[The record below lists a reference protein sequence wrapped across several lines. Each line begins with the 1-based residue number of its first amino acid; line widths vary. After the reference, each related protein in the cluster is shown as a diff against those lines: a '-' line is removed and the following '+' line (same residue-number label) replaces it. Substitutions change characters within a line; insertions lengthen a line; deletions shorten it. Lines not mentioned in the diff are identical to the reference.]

1 MVTRGSF
8 FSLILIFCV
17 EGKLIQDDCG
27 STHYKMRISLTRKGI
42 SVKGISMMYASRT
55 CIFCCLTRKWCI
67 TLDLMSEMSYAM
79 AVLSSVV
86 FKVVP
91 LESDLGDVPVIDHKP
106 SKLPLF
112 KKQYENKVFIGKS
125 F

>member
-1 MVTRGSF
+1 MFTELLGYYSGPDVRNVSY
-8 FSLILIFCV
+8 I
-17 EGKLIQDDCG
+17 
-27 STHYKMRISLTRKGI
+27 
-42 SVKGISMMYASRT
+42 
-55 CIFCCLTRKWCI
+55 
-67 TLDLMSEMSYAM
+67 MSY
-79 AVLSSVV
+79 LSFVV

>member
-1 MVTRGSF
+1 MHFLLSDQEVVYYSGPDVRN
-8 FSLILIFCV
+8 V
-17 EGKLIQDDCG
+17 
-27 STHYKMRISLTRKGI
+27 
-42 SVKGISMMYASRT
+42 
-55 CIFCCLTRKWCI
+55 
-67 TLDLMSEMSYAM
+67 SYIM
-79 AVLSSVV
+79 AVLSSAV